1 VNKNDKKRMD
11 DFEEKISRQDT
22 AISSYREQLVKLT
35 DYKSERDLYSE
46 LSAAFAF
53 ASGLDDVFKK
63 TLEALSR
70 HLKASYYGVFWLDDR
85 KEQFLYRHGRG
96 YAPAL
101 MPAIPAIGSLMG
113 DCLYKKETLWEPR
126 FSERT
131 DVIGLQQDPAER
143 TVLCSPITLNGID
156 EGVMRL
162 ANIDPLIVEKAR
174 PIMQT
179 VTMLLCSSLERLTL
193 QAQNEWTLRSL
204 DISFSIARLLE
215 DTLNKKEILKKV
227 CCEVPRLFTCVGCV
241 VAMRDQSGVAR
252 PAFSWP
258 DNFML
263 TGNPVSASIYLQ
275 NLLSAFPVGR
285 GLIANIQRDDRRWSW
300 PEAKVKSL
308 CMSPIHFRNTLQ
320 GVIIAV
326 GPREETYGN
335 AHANLLGI
343 VAAQTSMT
351 LERAAYL
358 QQQEDMARCDGLTG
372 LYNHRMF
379 QETLREEINRTRRYQ
394 RPLSLIMLDI
404 DHFKKFND
412 TYGHPVGDEVIK
424 MVARTI
430 KGMIRAT
437 DRAFRYGGEE
447 FTLVLPETTCENGLI
462 LAGRV
467 RQKVEDDRSVQ
478 NLSIT
483 ISLGITDL
491 RPDETAE
498 SFIKRADAALYAAKD
513 GGRNRVVRA

>member
-1 VNKNDKKRMD
+1 
-11 DFEEKISRQDT
+11 
-22 AISSYREQLVKLT
+22 
-35 DYKSERDLYSE
+35 
-46 LSAAFAF
+46 
-53 ASGLDDVFKK
+53 
-63 TLEALSR
+63 
-70 HLKASYYGVFWLDDR
+70 
-85 KEQFLYRHGRG
+85 
-96 YAPAL
+96 
-101 MPAIPAIGSLMG
+101 
-113 DCLYKKETLWEPR
+113 
-126 FSERT
+126 
-131 DVIGLQQDPAER
+131 
-143 TVLCSPITLNGID
+143 
-156 EGVMRL
+156 
-162 ANIDPLIVEKAR
+162 
-174 PIMQT
+174 
-179 VTMLLCSSLERLTL
+179 
-193 QAQNEWTLRSL
+193 
-204 DISFSIARLLE
+204 
-215 DTLNKKEILKKV
+215 
-227 CCEVPRLFTCVGCV
+227 
-241 VAMRDQSGVAR
+241 
-252 PAFSWP
+252 
-258 DNFML
+258 
-263 TGNPVSASIYLQ
+263 
-275 NLLSAFPVGR
+275 
-285 GLIANIQRDDRRWSW
+285 
-300 PEAKVKSL
+300 
-308 CMSPIHFRNTLQ
+308 
-320 GVIIAV
+320 VIIAV

-447 FTLVLPETTCENGLI
+447 FTLVLPETTCENGMI